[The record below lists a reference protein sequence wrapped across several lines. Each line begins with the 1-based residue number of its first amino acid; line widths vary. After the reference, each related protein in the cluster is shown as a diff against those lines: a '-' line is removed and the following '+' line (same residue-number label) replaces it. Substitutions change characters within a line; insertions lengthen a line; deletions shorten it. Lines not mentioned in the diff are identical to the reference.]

1 LRITQFLK
9 KKLII
14 NSYFFGKKITSEYK
28 LNSFCFL
35 PNLTETSDSLST
47 KVPAHLNFEMR
58 AKPCCGS
65 AAVSADGSDALP
77 N

>member
-1 LRITQFLK
+1 MQGECNNIF
-9 KKLII
+9 
-14 NSYFFGKKITSEYK
+14 S
-28 LNSFCFL
+28 

-47 KVPAHLNFEMR
+47 ETPLHSNFETR

-65 AAVSADGSDALP
+65 AAVATDESDALP